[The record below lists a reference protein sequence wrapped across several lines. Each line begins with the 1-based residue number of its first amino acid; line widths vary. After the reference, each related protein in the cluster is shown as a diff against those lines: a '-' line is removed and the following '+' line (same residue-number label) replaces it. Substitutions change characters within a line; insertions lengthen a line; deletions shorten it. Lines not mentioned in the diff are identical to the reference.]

1 MKVGVPSGVFRP
13 IDSIE
18 RQRELVETLTG
29 QRGDPLDRA
38 VTYRDLVD
46 EGFAIFSGSGILSGG
61 GGNIKPAPQ
70 PPGGLPAPPV
80 PVNLQA
86 NGGFA
91 AILLDWQYEGYNGHS
106 HTEVWRASTN
116 NLGNALLVGTT
127 AAKVYTDYVTQ
138 TGATYYYWVR
148 NVSITGDVSAYNST
162 NGTPAYISTDPT
174 ILVTLLQGQV
184 SNSMLNAALGS
195 RITNIE
201 STNTSIQT
209 QITDLYTTF
218 GNSQSSADN
227 LAAAQAAAAAATA
240 AKVDA
245 IGAKDAAIQAKV
257 DAIAAKDGSIVAKD
271 SAVAAQTAA
280 NTSANN
286 AASSATTASTH
297 AATSATNAA
306 TASTASTAAT
316 AAKVA
321 AESANTQAQTA
332 SGAAATSAT
341 NAATYATNSQ
351 TAATASETAKVA
363 AQSAKTDAQTAATAA
378 ATSSTTASTA
388 ATNAASASTAATNAK
403 IAAEAAKTD
412 AQTSATAAAT
422 SATTALGYSDSAGA
436 ASAASTQA
444 KLDSQAARDNAAAS
458 ATAASTSA
466 TSAATSA
473 TNASSSASA
482 ANTSKIA
489 AETANTN
496 ANTAK
501 DAAVTA
507 KNAAEVAKTDAVSA
521 KNDAQTAQAAAAVS
535 QTAAANSA
543 TAAGNSAN
551 AAAGSASTAS
561 TKATESSNSATA
573 ANTAK
578 VAAQSARDAAQTS
591 ADAAAGSATT
601 ATTKAND
608 AQASANS
615 ASTSAT
621 TATAAKD
628 AAEGFKNTA
637 QSQAT
642 AATTAKDAASASATA
657 ASNSATAA
665 SNSAT
670 SASSSAANALTYR
683 NQAATSESNAAGY
696 AAASA
701 QDFSTINARLN
712 NFGGS
717 GVTVEQ
723 NATATAN
730 NVTGLSG
737 QYTVKIDNNGYVSGF
752 GLASTAAVSGTPTS
766 EFRIRADRFSIGS
779 PIGATNEVINPFIVQ
794 TTTTYIDGVEIKP
807 GVYIDKAVIKYA
819 DITGAIIKNGTI
831 DNAKITIGLDAA
843 KITTG
848 KLEASRIELNTSVLE
863 SVYSPVVGRNVLQ
876 IAGGAITNDLI
887 AANAN
892 ISGAKIGSLNVEKLT
907 GDVAKFV
914 SGYAAPSGSIPSTFQ
929 TYITMNLP
937 KSTHSQGHKPFI
949 QVGIID
955 QNPYPVGG
963 YVQIWATPIGD
974 GTATPALGPIAP
986 SAQSYWT
993 QNLEGFT
1000 EFLGWILTFTGYVD
1014 ISIGDVITSNNNE
1027 SGTVTNAIFTGSQ
1040 TTISVEIYNGTLGSS
1055 YTRTR
1060 PTIPNGQE
1068 GTPQMLLDSYWDA
1081 YDMTSVAVF
1090 CSIPQTTLSWKFE
1103 VKVRAQWNNA
1113 LFIARIDSIAM
1124 GLR

>member
-1 MKVGVPSGVFRP
+1 MKIGVPSGVFRP

-46 EGFAIFSGSGILSGG
+46 EGFATLSGTGILSGG
-61 GGNIKPAPQ
+61 TGTLKPKPQ

-86 NGGFA
+86 SGGFA
-91 AILLDWQYEGYNGHS
+91 AILLNWQYEAYTGHS
-106 HTEVWRASTN
+106 HTEIWRASTN
-116 NLGNALLVGTT
+116 NLGNALIVGTT

-138 TGATYYYWVR
+138 TGTTYYYWVR
-148 NVSITGDVSAYNST
+148 NVSVSGEVSAYNST
-162 NGTPAYISTDPT
+162 NGTPATLSTDPG
-174 ILVTLLQGQV
+174 LLIDLLTGEI
-184 SNSMLNAALGS
+184 SSSMLDAALGS
-195 RITNIE
+195 RLTNIE

-218 GNSQSSADN
+218 GNSQSSSDN

-297 AATSATNAA
+297 ASTSATNAA
-306 TASTASTAAT
+306 TASTAAT
-316 AAKVA
+316 AANASKVA

-332 SGAAATSAT
+332 SNAAATSAT

-351 TAATASETAKVA
+351 TAATASNTAKVA
-363 AQSAKTDAQTAATAA
+363 AESAKTDAQTAATAA

-422 SATTALGYSDSAGA
+422 SATTALGYSDAAGA

-458 ATAASTSA
+458 ATSAATSA

-482 ANTSKIA
+482 ANTSKLA

-501 DAAVTA
+501 DAAVAA

-521 KNDAQTAQAAAAVS
+521 KNDAQSAQAAAAIS

-543 TAAGNSAN
+543 TAAGNSAD

-608 AQASANS
+608 AQAYANS

-701 QDFSTINARLN
+701 QDYSTINARLN

-752 GLASTAAVSGTPTS
+752 GLASTAAVNGTPTS

-779 PIGATNEVINPFIVQ
+779 PGQTTVTPFIVQ
-794 TTTTYIDGVEIKP
+794 ATATTINGVAVP
-807 GVYIDKAVIKYA
+807 AGVYINDAYIRNGTITSAKIA
-819 DITGAIIKNGTI
+819 DATI
-831 DNAKITIGLDAA
+831 DNAKIISLSADKINAGTIDAA
-843 KITTG
+843 
-848 KLEASRIELNTSVLE
+848 RISINTNVLTSV
-863 SVYSPVVGRNVLQ
+863 YNPGTGRNMLQ
-876 IAGGAITNDLI
+876 ITGGAITNDLI
-887 AANAN
+887 ATNAN
-892 ISGAKIGSLNVEKLT
+892 IDGAKIGSLNVEKLT

-914 SGYAAPSGSIPSTFQ
+914 SGYAAPSGAIPNTFQ
-929 TYITMNLP
+929 TYVTMILP
-937 KSTHSQGHKPFI
+937 KSTHSQGHKPFV

-955 QNPYPVGG
+955 SNPYQVGG

-974 GTATPALGPIAP
+974 GVVTPALGPIAP

-993 QNLEGFT
+993 QNLEGFQ
-1000 EFLGWILTFTGYVD
+1000 EQLGWILTFTGYVD
-1014 ISIGDVITSNNNE
+1014 IAIGDVMTSNAND
-1027 SGTVTNAIFTGSQ
+1027 SGTVVGVTYNGSQ
-1040 TTISVEIYNGTLGSS
+1040 TVVSVEAYYQPLGSS

-1090 CSIPQTTLSWKFE
+1090 CSLPQTTLSWKFE
-1103 VKVRAQWNNA
+1103 IKVRAQWAGA
-1113 LFIARIDSIAM
+1113 LYISRIDTIAM